1 MIQTKTKTKIEGGGA
16 RNVTRNR
23 HLWEVQ
29 GFCLVNVKEKI
40 IIHFSFIYFFE
51 GGGLN
56 SLETNT
62 PLKKMMNFFFL

>member
-51 GGGLN
+51 GGGVEFFGN
-56 SLETNT
+56 KHTF
-62 PLKKMMNFFFL
+62 KKMMNFFFL